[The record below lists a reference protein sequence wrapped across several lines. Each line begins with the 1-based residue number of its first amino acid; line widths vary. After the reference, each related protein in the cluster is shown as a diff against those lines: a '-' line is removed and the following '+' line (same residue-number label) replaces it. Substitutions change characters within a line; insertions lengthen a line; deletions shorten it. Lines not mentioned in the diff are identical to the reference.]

1 MAKLQRIRRH
11 ERTLPNLLKNMP
23 LEHIPNK
30 GWFKQMSRKVMN
42 SADILE
48 YQADLLPGKHY
59 IICTKNERLLFVHRA
74 TGRFI
79 SLRDVELNNMKLTDN
94 NVTILNLLRNTNAV
108 FEVNVNW
115 IQNIDVNERGGIK
128 LEYDILNIV
137 QPLDQDKLQNIEY
150 LNEKTGNKLVFRRKN
165 INEWYKNKIID
176 ETYRAQA
183 LEYRNWTDI
192 PEGEYVI
199 WGCLMKKLFEENILI
214 FIMMD
219 MKGNYWYSKLNFLFP
234 LLTLQIDGTM
244 SFTEALLRD
253 DITVQVFWDKSERNM
268 EIIAINRLKNIHAR
282 RVGLND
288 DDGNCML
295 TTSIDASG

>member
-1 MAKLQRIRRH
+1 
-11 ERTLPNLLKNMP
+11 MP

-30 GWFKQMSRKVMN
+30 GWFKRESRKVMKY
-42 SADILE
+42 ADILE

-94 NVTILNLLRNTNAV
+94 NVTILNLLRFTNAV

-115 IQNIDVNERGGIK
+115 IQNMNENERGGIK

-150 LNEKTGNKLVFRRKN
+150 ILNENMGNKLVFPRKN

-176 ETYRAQA
+176 RTQA
-183 LEYRNWTDI
+183 LEYRDWTDI

-199 WGCLMKKLFEENILI
+199 WGCLMNKLFKDHILV

-219 MKGNYWYSKLNFLFP
+219 MKGKYWYSKINFLFP
-234 LLTLQIDGTM
+234 LLTVQIDGTM

-253 DITVQVFWDKSERNM
+253 DITVQVFWDKPDRNM
-268 EIIAINRLKNIHAR
+268 EITAINRLKNIHAR

-295 TTSIDASG
+295 TTSINP